1 MDGSLIMSA
10 HYNKQIHVTD
20 IRAKD
25 EKQVISLSGRP
36 TSIAVPED
44 FSQSLL
50 ALTRNNDLAVI
61 DLRQMTVRISLTDFE
76 NDFRVTADYSRCSL
90 SVSQSK
96 SFIFKYGQSKSFIFK
111 YGQLKKRQTIKRIT
125 FLTYQKAVLEQ

>member
-1 MDGSLIMSA
+1 MLIQCIDVCNGSMDGSLIMSA

-20 IRAKD
+20 IRASAKD

-36 TSIAVPED
+36 TGIAVPAD
-44 FSQSLL
+44 FGQSLL

-61 DLRQMTVRISLTDFE
+61 DLRQMQVRITLRDLQ

-90 SVSQSK
+90 SVSLLIS
-96 SFIFKYGQSKSFIFK
+96 SI
-111 YGQLKKRQTIKRIT
+111 
-125 FLTYQKAVLEQ
+125 

>member
-20 IRAKD
+20 IRAPKD

-90 SVSQSK
+90 SVSVS
-96 SFIFKYGQSKSFIFK
+96 SLHFGNIFYSHVGDWHSPQVRMGESLA
-111 YGQLKKRQTIKRIT
+111 GM
-125 FLTYQKAVLEQ
+125 

>member
-20 IRAKD
+20 IRAPKD

-90 SVSQSK
+90 SVSKSK
-96 SFIFKYGQSKSFIFK
+96 SFIFK
-111 YGQLKKRQTIKRIT
+111 
-125 FLTYQKAVLEQ
+125 

>member
-20 IRAKD
+20 IRAPKD
-25 EKQVISLSGRP
+25 EKQVINLSGRP
-36 TSIAVPED
+36 TSIAIPED

-50 ALTRNNDLAVI
+50 ALTRNNDLAVV

-90 SVSQSK
+90 SVSQ
-96 SFIFKYGQSKSFIFK
+96 IFNVGQSKSFIFNYEQPK
-111 YGQLKKRQTIKRIT
+111 ST
-125 FLTYQKAVLEQ
+125 FLDQTNQKAQFLRLVL